1 MRQQQGGQPEI
12 TQAVVQLCHAQLR
25 IHLRCR
31 IDAVDIL
38 TSTTQNQHP
47 DGWHIGAQRWLL
59 VGARS
64 ICMACWI
71 AFGLGIVMDVS
82 RSTLVILVTVAAVA
96 TEGVFWG
103 LLQSLG

>member
-1 MRQQQGGQPEI
+1 
-12 TQAVVQLCHAQLR
+12 
-25 IHLRCR
+25 
-31 IDAVDIL
+31 
-38 TSTTQNQHP
+38 
-47 DGWHIGAQRWLL
+47 
-59 VGARS
+59 
-64 ICMACWI
+64 MACWI

>member
-1 MRQQQGGQPEI
+1 MALGSKNEQRVESANGNRRSR
-12 TQAVVQLCHAQLR
+12 AR
-25 IHLRCR
+25 
-31 IDAVDIL
+31 
-38 TSTTQNQHP
+38 
-47 DGWHIGAQRWLL
+47 RWLL